1 MEREV
6 ELVVPPL
13 ETGSVLLGMCET
25 QVWYTTAEN
34 PLSALSALPAAAQ
47 CKYPLLQNQYRK

>member
-25 QVWYTTAEN
+25 QVWYATAEN

-47 CKYPLLQNQYRK
+47 CKYPLLQNQ